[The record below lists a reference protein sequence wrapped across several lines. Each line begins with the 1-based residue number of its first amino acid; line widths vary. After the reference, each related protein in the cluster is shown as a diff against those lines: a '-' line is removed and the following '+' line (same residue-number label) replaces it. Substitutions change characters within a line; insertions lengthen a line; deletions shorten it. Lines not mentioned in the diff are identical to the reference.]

1 MNPCYDARWVGFV
14 RQSHDLDMRE
24 RKHEQIVSVICLG
37 LCHLCQPITGRRSSS
52 RVPLASQLMASVL
65 HVYVSLINTPL

>member
-1 MNPCYDARWVGFV
+1 MMRDGWGLSG
-14 RQSHDLDMRE
+14 SHMTLI
-24 RKHEQIVSVICLG
+24 HEQIASVICLG

-65 HVYVSLINTPL
+65 YVCVSLINTPL